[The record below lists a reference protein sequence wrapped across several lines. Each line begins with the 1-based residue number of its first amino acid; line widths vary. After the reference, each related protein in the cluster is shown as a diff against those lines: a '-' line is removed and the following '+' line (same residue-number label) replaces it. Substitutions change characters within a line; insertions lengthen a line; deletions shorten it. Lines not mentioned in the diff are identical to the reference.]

1 VRFDQRPEVGTIVH
15 LRPRTKTA
23 GRACQNYR
31 AAKVLSY
38 ERLPLVLVEVQYRKG
53 EQHTDGDWITV
64 HLDDIGLKPAAN
76 AGKTVG
82 DMAGAE
88 KNDRAAPKP
97 LFAKPKPLDLPPG
110 WAEESLF

>member
-1 VRFDQRPEVGTIVH
+1 MRTDQKPPEGTIIH

-23 GRACQNYR
+23 GRACQHHR

-38 ERLPLVLVEVQYRKG
+38 RRLPYVLVEVQYREG
-53 EQHTDGDWITV
+53 EQHIDGDEVWV
-64 HLDDIGLKPAAN
+64 HIDDMGLHPAAN

-88 KNDRAAPKP
+88 RSERKVPKP
-97 LFAKPKPLDLPPG
+97 LLIKHKPLDLLPG
-110 WAEESLF
+110 EVEETLF